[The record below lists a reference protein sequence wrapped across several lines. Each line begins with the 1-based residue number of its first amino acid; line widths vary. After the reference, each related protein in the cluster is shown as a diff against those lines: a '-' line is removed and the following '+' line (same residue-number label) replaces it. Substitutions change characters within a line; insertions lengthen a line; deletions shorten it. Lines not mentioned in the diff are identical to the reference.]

1 MIVPT
6 IGLDYL
12 IGIHLL
18 AFMVLLWVYYWI
30 VAPVR
35 DFLNEHT
42 IIIKKKKSAR
52 CPACGEVIRH
62 LFDSKTGKGDGG
74 ECACT
79 DKKEARA

>member
-6 IGLDYL
+6 TGLDYL

-42 IIIKKKKSAR
+42 IIIKRKKSAR
-52 CPACGEVIRH
+52 LE
-62 LFDSKTGKGDGG
+62 K
-74 ECACT
+74 E
-79 DKKEARA
+79 KEARGAKPLKTQ

>member
-12 IGIHLL
+12 IGVHLL

-52 CPACGEVIRH
+52 
-62 LFDSKTGKGDGG
+62 
-74 ECACT
+74 
-79 DKKEARA
+79 EARGA